1 MNTQFNPLDESF
13 DMAWLQANGW
23 TPAGNLAY
31 RHILHNYYRDG
42 VLPQERIMQI
52 IMQYNAEGQS
62 RKIIEALQELIVL
75 AQELRST

>member
-1 MNTQFNPLDESF
+1 M
-13 DMAWLQANGW
+13 
-23 TPAGNLAY
+23 
-31 RHILHNYYRDG
+31 
-42 VLPQERIMQI
+42 LPQERIMQI

>member
-13 DMAWLQANGW
+13 DIAWLQTNGW

-31 RHILHNYYRDG
+31 RHILHNYRRDG
-42 VLPQERIMQI
+42 VLSQERIMQI